1 MGAFSMSLL
10 DEGACSMR
18 ALKTAQLSGGCAGR
32 ATRSRPISPRAMVAV
47 ARSPTF
53 GWVYREDP
61 ERAAAVRRAVAR
73 VVDRFLFA
81 RATLSRTHI
90 AMSNSIAARLPMMRF
105 ANNWSHQL
113 LRACSDG
120 KVASG
125 MRRSHACWMR
135 WVVLLLAMSSFARA
149 APTRAEFAAKLAQV
163 KPGMTADRVKQ
174 ILGAP
179 DDIKTEADPGGISA
193 ARTVEIW
200 RYGAAGHLKTA
211 TLGSVHI
218 QGDRTVQY
226 VFGGKGK
233 PFTGIK
239 EPELR
244 RLLELIDAVPSYNET
259 LQPLALVRAVNA
271 LHALGKD
278 TALDVVDEYLR
289 VSSWLDDG
297 GREGVFLIMRTLF
310 DVPPGGMPPMMVG
323 APSPAEP
330 KDKNLVPRFPL
341 VIVGD
346 VPLKIV
352 RGGKA
357 ESPEDDVAAFRRVGT
372 LRAKPLVPSA
382 TALDEIDAAVSK
394 LAKVIDLENAYV
406 FDQALRF
413 FGTVH
418 RPSDA
423 TVDTWIPSVAKW
435 PQLRADIAKLKPKW
449 NATTQQME
457 LPGGKTLPIVT
468 KQFRRVWWDF
478 KMKNTSSARVTF
490 ERLTDDLVSVEARFD
505 ASGVVGD
512 TLRIVDVK
520 TGKSLTDIALT
531 AVAKSGVMTSQ
542 RLQIPLATQV
552 RPELASGA
560 KGTALTP

>member
-1 MGAFSMSLL
+1 
-10 DEGACSMR
+10 
-18 ALKTAQLSGGCAGR
+18 
-32 ATRSRPISPRAMVAV
+32 
-47 ARSPTF
+47 
-53 GWVYREDP
+53 
-61 ERAAAVRRAVAR
+61 
-73 VVDRFLFA
+73 
-81 RATLSRTHI
+81 
-90 AMSNSIAARLPMMRF
+90 
-105 ANNWSHQL
+105 
-113 LRACSDG
+113 
-120 KVASG
+120 
-125 MRRSHACWMR
+125 MR
-135 WVVLLLAMSSFARA
+135 WVVLLFAMSSFAHA
-149 APTRAEFAAKLAQV
+149 APTRAEFAAKLAKV

-218 QGDRTVQY
+218 QADRTVQY

-330 KDKNLVPRFPL
+330 KDKKLVPRFPL

-352 RGGKA
+352 RGYMLGGHP
-357 ESPEDDVAAFRRVGT
+357 ESPEDDVAAFRKIGT
-372 LRAKPLVPSA
+372 LRAKPLAPS
-382 TALDEIDAAVSK
+382 TNALEEIEVAVGK
-394 LAKVIDLENAYV
+394 LVHVIDIEKEYV

-413 FGTVH
+413 FGTVYH
-418 RPSDA
+418 PRNRRA
-423 TVDTWIPSVAKW
+423 DTWIPNVGEWK
-435 PQLRADIAKLKPKW
+435 QLRADIEKIGITW
-449 NATTQQME
+449 NAQTMQME
-457 LPGGKTLPIVT
+457 MPGGATLKAPMQT
-468 KQFRRVWWDF
+468 YRRVWSDF
-478 KMKNTSSARVTF
+478 NVKTAKKSRVTF
-490 ERLTDDLVSVEARFD
+490 ERISDDEVDVELRFQTT
-505 ASGVVGD
+505 GPMKETV
-512 TLRIVDVK
+512 RIIDVK
-520 TGKSLTDIALT
+520 TGAAIGTIAVT
-531 AVAKSGVMTSQ
+531 STGSGEMVST
-542 RLQIPLATQV
+542 RTVRIPTLTQV
-552 RPELASGA
+552 RAELGSGA

>member
-1 MGAFSMSLL
+1 
-10 DEGACSMR
+10 
-18 ALKTAQLSGGCAGR
+18 
-32 ATRSRPISPRAMVAV
+32 
-47 ARSPTF
+47 
-53 GWVYREDP
+53 
-61 ERAAAVRRAVAR
+61 
-73 VVDRFLFA
+73 
-81 RATLSRTHI
+81 
-90 AMSNSIAARLPMMRF
+90 
-105 ANNWSHQL
+105 
-113 LRACSDG
+113 
-120 KVASG
+120 
-125 MRRSHACWMR
+125 
-135 WVVLLLAMSSFARA
+135 
-149 APTRAEFAAKLAQV
+149 
-163 KPGMTADRVKQ
+163 
-174 ILGAP
+174 
-179 DDIKTEADPGGISA
+179 
-193 ARTVEIW
+193 
-200 RYGAAGHLKTA
+200 
-211 TLGSVHI
+211 
-218 QGDRTVQY
+218 
-226 VFGGKGK
+226 
-233 PFTGIK
+233 
-239 EPELR
+239 
-244 RLLELIDAVPSYNET
+244 
-259 LQPLALVRAVNA
+259 
-271 LHALGKD
+271 
-278 TALDVVDEYLR
+278 
-289 VSSWLDDG
+289 
-297 GREGVFLIMRTLF
+297 
-310 DVPPGGMPPMMVG
+310 VG

-352 RGGKA
+352 RGYMLGGKA

-552 RPELASGA
+552 RPELGSGA